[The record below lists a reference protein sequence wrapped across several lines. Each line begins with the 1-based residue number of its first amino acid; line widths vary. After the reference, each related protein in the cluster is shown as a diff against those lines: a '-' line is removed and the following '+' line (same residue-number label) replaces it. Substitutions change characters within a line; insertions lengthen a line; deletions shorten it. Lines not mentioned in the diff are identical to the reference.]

1 MKSLIGTLER
11 EINSML
17 QDSKFHLLEIK
28 RSVTKR
34 FIILNIYMDREDGF
48 FTHQDCME
56 WSGKIQDLIDS
67 RNLVRG
73 DYRLEVSSPGIGREL
88 NERWEFVK
96 NSEKKVQAV
105 YKADDGSL
113 VEVSGI
119 MIQVDDNGILIKNK
133 KGIKEIAWVNLRKV
147 KVVPPW

>member
-88 NERWEFVK
+88 KERWEFVK
-96 NSEKKVQAV
+96 NSEKRVQVV
-105 YKADDGSL
+105 YEADDGSL

-119 MIQVDDNGILIKNK
+119 MIQVDDNGISVKDK

>member
-105 YKADDGSL
+105 YEADDGSL

>member
-1 MKSLIGTLER
+1 MKSLIGTLEG

>member
-1 MKSLIGTLER
+1 MKSLIGTLEG

-105 YKADDGSL
+105 YEADDGSL